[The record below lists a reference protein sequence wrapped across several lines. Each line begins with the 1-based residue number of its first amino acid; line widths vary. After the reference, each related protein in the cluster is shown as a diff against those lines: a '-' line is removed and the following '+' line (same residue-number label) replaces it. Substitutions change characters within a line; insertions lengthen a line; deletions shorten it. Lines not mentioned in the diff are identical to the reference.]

1 MTRRTASLLTV
12 FFEPLQG
19 LRKGI
24 TMVKHLNPMRGT
36 RGQSLVETALT
47 LPLLVL
53 LVLNVVNFGYF
64 FWVTTNLTAASR
76 SATLYAIMGSATPSA
91 AQLPPSGTSTNMLS
105 VTYLTVQDMTGPLAG
120 PTSASVQVC
129 SPINLNG
136 LLSGVNNPGTVNQKS
151 NCVTCTGSTCGTVG
165 TGSPVPNADPEAPS
179 FVLNRVD
186 IVYTFQPLIQG
197 TIFTL
202 PLNASGMCNSGTCT
216 FVRHVEMRSM
226 N

>member
-1 MTRRTASLLTV
+1 M
-12 FFEPLQG
+12 G
-19 LRKGI
+19 
-24 TMVKHLNPMRGT
+24 KHFNQMRDS

-47 LPLLVL
+47 VPLLVL

-76 SATLYAIMGSATPSA
+76 SATLYAIMGGASPSVSQ
-91 AQLPPSGTSTNMLS
+91 QLPPAGSPSNVLS
-105 VTYLTVQDMTGPLAG
+105 ISYLTVQDMTGPLAG
-120 PTSASVQVC
+120 PTTASIQVC
-129 SPINLNG
+129 SPSNLNG
-136 LLSGVNNPGTVNQKS
+136 SNAGVNGSGANQKS
-151 NCVTCTGSTCGTVG
+151 NCATCTGSTCGAVG
-165 TGSPVPNADPEAPS
+165 TGSPAPSADPEAPT

-197 TIFTL
+197 TLFTL
-202 PLNASGMCNSGTCT
+202 PLNAAGMCNSGSCT